1 MQKKLFGGSKIV
13 RLLPKIWLFLGG
25 KICAPFCAL
34 FGQIRCAFEFR
45 IINHSAYDLI
55 LHFWGLYNFNLYL
68 PNCPT
73 WNEHFL
79 HCQPLYFPLT
89 FREKKIGVTFDAL
102 LAVFLTG
109 IYIPTWKT
117 FVAHCCCYVFTC
129 SPNFSSVNEYGCISI
144 YCGTSPKKI
153 LF

>member
-1 MQKKLFGGSKIV
+1 MFGGSKIV
-13 RLLPKIWLFLGG
+13 RLLPKIWLFLG
-25 KICAPFCAL
+25 KKYCAPFCAL

-79 HCQPLYFPLT
+79 HCQPFYFPLT
-89 FREKKIGVTFDAL
+89 FLEKKDWGNIRCVTGCFSYRN
-102 LAVFLTG
+102 
-109 IYIPTWKT
+109 IYTYLEN
-117 FVAHCCCYVFTC
+117 FC
-129 SPNFSSVNEYGCISI
+129 SPLLLLCLYVQSEF
-144 YCGTSPKKI
+144 
-153 LF
+153 L